1 MLHEWKEIYKY
12 REFLKNNV
20 SKDLRTRYKGS
31 FFGFLWTL
39 LNPLLMLIVYSTLFS
54 VIVKMP
60 VDNYPIFLF
69 CTLLSW
75 NFFHSSIQSSSAV
88 IINSGNLIKKVY
100 FPHEILPISVVMGGL
115 INYLFG
121 LIVLLPA
128 LIIYGYYPNINYIWI
143 PVIIIIQFIFTLAL
157 SFFVSALTVFFRD
170 IEHMLNIFLSA
181 LLYLTPVLYPISMIP
196 KEYVWL
202 FNWNPMAILVTSY
215 RQVFYYNE
223 SPNLIS
229 LFIIGLVSILLL
241 VLSQR
246 YFMKM
251 KEKFIEEI

>member
-54 VIVKMP
+54 IIVKMP

-75 NFFHSSIQSSSAV
+75 NFFQSSIQSSSSV
-88 IINSGNLIKKVY
+88 IINSGNLIKKIY
-100 FPHEILPISVVMGGL
+100 FPHEILPISVVTGGL
-115 INYLFG
+115 VNYLLG

-128 LIIYGYYPNINYIWI
+128 LIIYGYYPNINYIWL
-143 PVIIIIQFIFTLAL
+143 PVIIIIQFIFTLAI

-196 KEYVWL
+196 KKYVWL